1 MTATRDADL
10 IPAYA
15 LYGESRDFPDVLHC
29 ERLKDRAGPHG
40 WVISPH
46 RHLGLHQLFHI
57 IEGAGE
63 MELDGERRPVRGGEI
78 ISVPRLTVH
87 GFTFEPG
94 IEGYVVSV
102 PNTEMARLTAG
113 EPELERIADAPRRLP
128 APPLAAGAFGVLHD
142 VRLAHAPAR
151 GPLLRALV
159 LQILC
164 ALAQAEETARPAP
177 SRPRATIA
185 GFEAL
190 IREAPELRTSIGDCA
205 ARLGLSASQLT
216 RHCRSAT
223 GYSPLAYAQL
233 LLMQEAKRL
242 LAYTREDVAEIGYR
256 LGFEDPAYF
265 SRVFRRV
272 TGQSP
277 SAFRA
282 PFVA

>member
-1 MTATRDADL
+1 MTDAGAL

-29 ERLKDRAGPHG
+29 ERLRDRARPNG
-40 WVISPH
+40 WVIAPH
-46 RHLGLHQLFHI
+46 RHLGLHQVFLI
-57 IEGAGE
+57 IDGGGE
-63 MELDGERRPVRGGEI
+63 MELDGERRPVAGGEI

-102 PNTEMARLTAG
+102 PNTEMARLTEG
-113 EPELERIADAPRRLP
+113 EPELARLADAPRRLP
-128 APPLAAGAFGVLHD
+128 APPLAAQAFTTLHE
-142 VRLAHAPAR
+142 VRLARQPAR

-164 ALAQAEETARPAP
+164 ALAQAEETARPSP

-190 IREAPELRTSIGDCA
+190 IREDPEHRSSIAACA
-205 ARLGLSASQLT
+205 AALGLSTSQLT

-256 LGFEDPAYF
+256 LGFDDPAYF